1 MFVKLMLTEIM
12 PILTFCKTKQQQP
25 VNRQKC
31 PFKKIHI
38 HFFNMSGEL
47 QKVTARSSLLSR
59 TQRFPGS
66 KARLQWEEPD
76 RGLTPPTYRRTRVLT
91 AELHLDLVL
100 LLLWDL

>member
-1 MFVKLMLTEIM
+1 
-12 PILTFCKTKQQQP
+12 
-25 VNRQKC
+25 
-31 PFKKIHI
+31 
-38 HFFNMSGEL
+38 MSGEL
-47 QKVTARSSLLSR
+47 QKVTAGSSLLSR

-76 RGLTPPTYRRTRVLT
+76 RGPAPPTYRRTRVLT